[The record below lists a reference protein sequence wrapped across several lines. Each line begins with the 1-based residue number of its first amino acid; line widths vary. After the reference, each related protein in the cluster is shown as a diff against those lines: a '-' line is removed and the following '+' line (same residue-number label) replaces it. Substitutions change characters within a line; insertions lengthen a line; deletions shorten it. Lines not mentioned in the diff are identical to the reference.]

1 MSPGRGTAS
10 SGRFRVVPFL
20 PVLLLLRPV
29 PLLARQI
36 STWRP
41 LLWNQSTF
49 TVTGTI
55 TKRLFDDR
63 FPQVLLVALTN
74 VHDALALPYAGG
86 NHNQWS
92 RPGAIGGYQQQQQQQ
107 QQRGYNNGG
116 GYGGYNNNNFGQGG
130 RPQWQQSGGYNGQ
143 GAEAYHTHVFNEPDR
158 YGYDY
163 TIPGATVHYLMYKKR
178 E

>member
-1 MSPGRGTAS
+1 M
-10 SGRFRVVPFL
+10 
-20 PVLLLLRPV
+20 
-29 PLLARQI
+29 
-36 STWRP
+36 
-41 LLWNQSTF
+41 
-49 TVTGTI
+49 
-55 TKRLFDDR
+55 TKRPFDDR
-63 FPQVLLVALTN
+63 FPQVLLVTLTN
-74 VHDALALPYAGG
+74 VHDALALPYPGG

-92 RPGAIGGYQQQQQQQ
+92 RPGAMGGYQ

-116 GYGGYNNNNFGQGG
+116 HNNGGGYGGYNNNFGQGG

-178 E
+178 EYIT